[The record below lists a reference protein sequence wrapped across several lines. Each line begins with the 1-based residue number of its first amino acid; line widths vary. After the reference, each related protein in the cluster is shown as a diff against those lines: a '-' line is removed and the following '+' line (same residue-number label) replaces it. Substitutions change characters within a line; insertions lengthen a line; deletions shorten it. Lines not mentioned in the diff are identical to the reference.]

1 MKTCKICDSKMN
13 FSVYAKRKVGF
24 DSTIETIKF
33 TKDGT
38 EFELN
43 KEQVEEMQ
51 AVLAGKRFCL
61 SFFQTKGDYSPYQV
75 ILCSTEDGK
84 QLNATTFDGESD
96 S

>member
-1 MKTCKICDSKMN
+1 MKTCKTSTNSSKMN

-51 AVLAGKRFCL
+51 AVLAGKHL
-61 SFFQTKGDYSPYQV
+61 
-75 ILCSTEDGK
+75 IL
-84 QLNATTFDGESD
+84 
-96 S
+96 

>member
-1 MKTCKICDSKMN
+1 MERKQVKNMN

-38 EFELN
+38 EFHLN
-43 KEQVEEMQ
+43 KEQVDEMQ
-51 AVLAGKRFCL
+51 AVLAGKRFSL
-61 SFFQTKGDYSPYQV
+61 SFFQRKADYSPYQV
-75 ILCSTEDGK
+75 ILCSNENNE
-84 QLNATTFDGESD
+84 QLNATTFDDESD

>member
-1 MKTCKICDSKMN
+1 MERKQVKNMN

-24 DSTIETIKF
+24 DSIIETIKF

-38 EFELN
+38 EFHLN
-43 KEQVEEMQ
+43 KEQVDEMQ

-61 SFFQTKGDYSPYQV
+61 NFFQTKSDYSPYQV
-75 ILCSTEDGK
+75 ILCSSENGE
-84 QLNATTFDGESD
+84 QLNATTFDDESD